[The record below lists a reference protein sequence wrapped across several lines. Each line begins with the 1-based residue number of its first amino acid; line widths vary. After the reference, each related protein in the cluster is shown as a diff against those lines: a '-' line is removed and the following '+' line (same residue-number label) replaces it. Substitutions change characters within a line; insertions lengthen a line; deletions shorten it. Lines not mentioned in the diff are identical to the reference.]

1 MQKNVVILLAED
13 DEGHAGLIKKNLSR
27 AGIVNEIVHFKDG
40 QNVLDFL
47 FCQGDGPH
55 RMRGNSYVLILDI
68 RMPRVDGLE
77 VLARVKDDSE
87 LRKMP
92 IIMVSTTDDPR
103 EVARCHEL
111 GCSNY
116 VTKPIDYDQF
126 VNAIRRLGL
135 FLAVVQIPEIN
146 GVMER

>member
-1 MQKNVVILLAED
+1 MKKNVVILLAED

-27 AGIVNEIVHFKDG
+27 AGIVNEIFHFRDG
-40 QNVLDFL
+40 QKVLDFL

-55 RMRGNSYVLILDI
+55 RKSGTPHVLLLDI

-77 VLARVKDDSE
+77 VLARVKEDPE

-116 VTKPIDYDQF
+116 VTKPIDYDKF
-126 VNAIRRLGL
+126 VNAIRSLGL
-135 FLAVVQIPEIN
+135 FLAVVQVPEIN
-146 GVMER
+146 GVTEK

>member
-1 MQKNVVILLAED
+1 MEKNVVILLAED

-27 AGIVNEIVHFKDG
+27 AGIVNEMLHFKDG
-40 QNVLDFL
+40 QKVLDFL

-55 RMRGNSYVLILDI
+55 RKTGIPHVLLLDI
-68 RMPRVDGLE
+68 RMPRVDGFE
-77 VLARVKDDSE
+77 VLARVKNDPE

-116 VTKPIDYDQF
+116 VTKPIDYDKF
-126 VNAIRRLGL
+126 VNAIRSLGL

-146 GVMER
+146 GVMEK

>member
-47 FCQGDGPH
+47 FCKGDGPH
-55 RMRGNSYVLILDI
+55 RTSGNSYVLLLDI

-111 GCSNY
+111 GCNNY

-146 GVMER
+146 GVMEK

>member
-1 MQKNVVILLAED
+1 MEENVVILLAED

-27 AGIVNEIVHFKDG
+27 AGIVNEIFHFKDG
-40 QNVLDFL
+40 QKVLDFL

-55 RMRGNSYVLILDI
+55 RNTGTPHVLLLDI

-77 VLARVKDDSE
+77 VLARVKEDPE

-116 VTKPIDYDQF
+116 VTKPIDYDKF
-126 VNAIRRLGL
+126 VNAIRSLGF
-135 FLAVVQIPEIN
+135 FLAVVQVPEIN
-146 GVMER
+146 GVTEK